1 MSLIKEFKEFT
12 MRGNV
17 LDLAIGVIIGAA
29 FGKIVSA
36 FVDKVI
42 MPPIGML
49 LGKVNFVDLKF
60 ILQKAVM
67 EGEKVIEP
75 EVSIGYGAFMQ
86 TIIDFVIIAFCIFIV
101 IKIYQSA
108 VKKSEDAPPPPAPP
122 TKEEVLLTEIRDL
135 LKQNKETL
143 K

>member
-17 LDLAIGVIIGAA
+17 LDLAIGVIIGGA
-29 FGKIVSA
+29 FGKIVSSL
-36 FVDKVI
+36 VDKVI
-42 MPPIGML
+42 MPPIGL
-49 LGKVNFVDLKF
+49 ILGKVNFVDLKF
-60 ILQKAVM
+60 VLQPAVM
-67 EGEKVIEP
+67 QGEKVIEP
-75 EVSIGYGAFMQ
+75 EVALGYGAFLQ
-86 TIIDFVIIAFCIFIV
+86 TIIDFVIIAFCIFMV
-101 IKIYQSA
+101 IKIYQAA

-135 LKQNKETL
+135 LKQSKDIV

>member
-36 FVDKVI
+36 VVDKVI
-42 MPPIGML
+42 MPPIGMV

-75 EVSIGYGAFMQ
+75 EVAIGYGAFMQ
-86 TIIDFVIIAFCIFIV
+86 TIIDFIIIAFCIFIA

-108 VKKSEDAPPPPAPP
+108 VKKEETAPPPPAPP
-122 TKEEVLLTEIRDL
+122 TKEQVLLTEIRDL
-135 LKQNKETL
+135 LQQNKEAG